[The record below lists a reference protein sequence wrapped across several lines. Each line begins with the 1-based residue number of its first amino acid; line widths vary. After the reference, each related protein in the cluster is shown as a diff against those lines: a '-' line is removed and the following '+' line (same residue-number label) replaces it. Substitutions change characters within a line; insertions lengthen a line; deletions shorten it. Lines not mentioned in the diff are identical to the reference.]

1 MGVTLGG
8 EGTQEDPAAQV
19 CAEIEA
25 AGGAAVP
32 NHDSVSDF
40 EGAGRIIGTAV
51 DNFGKIDIVVNNAG
65 IVRDRTLVK
74 MDESDY
80 DAVIAVHQKGTFNTV
95 RHAAPLMKDAGYGRI
110 VNITSSAGLRGNFGQ
125 TNYGAA
131 KAAIMGMTFVWA
143 LELGKYGITVNAVA
157 PAGFTRMTESLYK
170 GGEPPADQ
178 DPALNAPLIAFLA
191 SEDASYVNGQVLGRT
206 GFAYTLFQTPRQI
219 ATMWS
224 DGGWTPQE
232 VADHFHEVL
241 GQHLQPVGMG
251 DHPLLGKKQQPGAH
265 GRPERSPPT
274 LGRVRGLIGSST
286 GRPPM
291 DVRDKIYI
299 NGAWVP
305 STGKGTLEV
314 IDSATEEVFATIP
327 EGTPEDV
334 DKAAQAA
341 AAAFPAWAA
350 TSREERG
357 KLLKRISEAL
367 AARTDELAQ
376 IISHEVGMPMTL
388 SGSIQVGLPAGA
400 FADAA
405 NAAES
410 FPWEEEI
417 GNSLVVHEPV
427 GVVGAITPWNYPL
440 YQIALKVA
448 PALAVGCT
456 VVLKPSEVA
465 PINAF
470 ILAEVIDEVGLPPG
484 VFNLVT
490 GVGPVVGE
498 AIAAHPKV
506 DMVSFTGSTR
516 AGRRV
521 MELAAENIKPVS
533 LELGGKSAN
542 ILLDDA
548 DFAKAVPAG
557 LFGCFMNSGQTCSAL
572 TRMLVPRSKLAE
584 VEELA
589 AGAVGRLRPGRP
601 LRGRQAA
608 RPAGLECP
616 ARPGTRLHQQGDRRG
631 GQAGRRRS
639 RGARGTGQGLLRAAD
654 HLLGRDPGDDHRQG
668 GDLRAGP
675 LHHSLRHRGRGDRDR
690 QRDPLRAGRRGVGCR
705 HRAGPSGW
713 PARCGPARSTSTA
726 ATSTRPLPSAATSS
740 RASGASGAS
749 TASRSSSRPRRCSAE
764 LTAD

>member
-1 MGVTLGG
+1 
-8 EGTQEDPAAQV
+8 
-19 CAEIEA
+19 
-25 AGGAAVP
+25 
-32 NHDSVSDF
+32 
-40 EGAGRIIGTAV
+40 
-51 DNFGKIDIVVNNAG
+51 
-65 IVRDRTLVK
+65 
-74 MDESDY
+74 
-80 DAVIAVHQKGTFNTV
+80 
-95 RHAAPLMKDAGYGRI
+95 
-110 VNITSSAGLRGNFGQ
+110 
-125 TNYGAA
+125 
-131 KAAIMGMTFVWA
+131 
-143 LELGKYGITVNAVA
+143 
-157 PAGFTRMTESLYK
+157 
-170 GGEPPADQ
+170 
-178 DPALNAPLIAFLA
+178 
-191 SEDASYVNGQVLGRT
+191 
-206 GFAYTLFQTPRQI
+206 
-219 ATMWS
+219 
-224 DGGWTPQE
+224 
-232 VADHFHEVL
+232 
-241 GQHLQPVGMG
+241 
-251 DHPLLGKKQQPGAH
+251 
-265 GRPERSPPT
+265 
-274 LGRVRGLIGSST
+274 
-286 GRPPM
+286 M

-305 STGKGTLEV
+305 STGNGTLEV

-334 DKAAQAA
+334 DKAVQAA
-341 AAAFPAWAA
+341 AAAFPAWSA

-367 AARTDELAQ
+367 AARTDEVAQ

-548 DFAKAVPAG
+548 DFAAAVPAG
-557 LFGCFMNSGQTCSAL
+557 LFGCYMNSGQTCSAL

-589 AGAVGRLRPGRP
+589 VGASAGFAPGDPFEAGKLLGP
-601 LRGRQAA
+601 L
-608 RPAGLECP
+608 GLERP
-616 ARPGTRLHQQGDRRG
+616 ARPGARLHQQGDRGG
-631 GQAGRRRS
+631 GQAGRRWG
-639 RGARGTGQGLLRAAD
+639 RGARGPREGLLRAAD
-654 HLLGRDPGDDHRQG
+654 HLLGGDPGDDHRQG
-668 GDLRAGP
+668 GDLRARP
-675 LHHSLRHRGRGDRDR
+675 LHHPLRHRGRGDRDR
-690 QRDPLRAGRRGVGCR
+690 QRHPLRVGRRGVECR
-705 HRAGPSGW
+705 RRAGPSGW
-713 PARCGPARSTSTA
+713 LARCGPARSTSTA
-726 ATSTRPLPSAATSS
+726 ATSTRPLPSAVTSS

-764 LTAD
+764 RRGAASGASSGDRASRVSRCSRPQRTHGGR